1 MRRVTVKEFLM
12 DMTLNVDKNAEFIF
26 VHEDTE
32 FILEV
37 TEKDAR
43 AVNHLF
49 EMARMAGDTQ

>member
-1 MRRVTVKEFLM
+1 MKRVTVKEFLM
-12 DMTLNVDKNAEFIF
+12 DMTLNENKNVEFVF

-32 FILEV
+32 YILEV

-49 EMARMAGDTQ
+49 KMAREE